1 MASNGTCSSAARP
14 DALQTC
20 PSQNWSIEI
29 SRTESV
35 RIRRQQSVTDDI
47 AEVTERITRRAHEIF
62 ERGGGSDLEYKN
74 GILKI
79 QAPLSKEQT
88 RKIEIDAA

>member
-1 MASNGTCSSAARP
+1 M
-14 DALQTC
+14 
-20 PSQNWSIEI
+20 

-74 GILKI
+74 GIL
-79 QAPLSKEQT
+79 
-88 RKIEIDAA
+88 